1 MSFNILVVDDEE
13 SIRFTFNEF
22 LTEEGYNVT
31 CADNFERAMA
41 LVSEAEPD
49 LIFADI
55 ILAEHT
61 GIDILKEVK
70 KRGMLCPV
78 IIITGQPDID
88 TASESVRLGAFDY
101 LAKPIQ
107 QDELLRVAKIAL
119 SHKQVITERE
129 RYRNN
134 LDAIFRSVMDAII
147 TVDNRKRVLESNAAL
162 EKVCHAD
169 PRDIAG
175 KVFDAIDNP
184 CLAAC
189 ADVLR
194 RTLDHQAVVRE
205 QHIECRPV
213 NHPRQMLVVN
223 ASPLLDR
230 NNKSIGAILVI
241 RDVTRM
247 SNMESELKERHSFHN
262 IIGKSGKMQRMFR
275 TVENLSEIESTV
287 LITGESGTGKELVA
301 KALHYSG
308 PRAMNPMVTVNC
320 STLVE
325 NLLESELFGHIKGAF
340 TGAMRDKIGRFQEA
354 HKGTIFLDEV
364 GDLSPL
370 TQLKLL
376 RVLQERCFERVGDS
390 TPIEVDVRVITA
402 TNRDLHKEV
411 RQGRFREDLF
421 YRLKVV
427 EIELPPLRG
436 RYEDV
441 PLLIDHF
448 CDLYNQK
455 FSKNIQGVTEHALK
469 ALMQYAW
476 PGNVRELEH
485 AIERAF
491 VFCRSDAIKLEHLPP
506 EISRSNKK
514 LVTSGQTH
522 TADLDTV
529 LTTLAQTDGNKAK
542 AARMLGISRK
552 TLYKKLKKLGTDVDH
567 A

>member
-1 MSFNILVVDDEE
+1 MSFHILVVDDEE

-22 LTEEGYNVT
+22 LTEEGYTVICAENV
-31 CADNFERAMA
+31 ERAMA
-41 LVSEAEPD
+41 VIDQSEPD

-55 ILAEHT
+55 VLADLT
-61 GIDILKEVK
+61 GIDILKEIK
-70 KRGMLCPV
+70 KREMLCPV
-78 IIITGQPDID
+78 VIITGQPDID

-107 QDELLRVAKIAL
+107 QEKLLRVTKIAL
-119 SHKQVITERE
+119 SHKQVVTERE

-147 TVDNRKRVLESNAAL
+147 TVDNDRRVLESNAAL
-162 EKVCHAD
+162 VNICQIH
-169 PRDIAG
+169 PNDIAE
-175 KVFDAIDNP
+175 KVFDTIDNP

-189 ADVLR
+189 ANVLHQA
-194 RTLDHQAVVRE
+194 LDHQAVVRE
-205 QHIECRPV
+205 QHIECPPQDYP
-213 NHPRQMLVVN
+213 HQHLIVN

-230 NNKSIGAILVI
+230 QNKSIGAILVI
-241 RDVTRM
+241 RDVTRI
-247 SNMESELKERHSFHN
+247 SKMESELKERHSFHN
-262 IIGKSGKMQRMFR
+262 IIGKSAKMQRMFR
-275 TVENLSEIESTV
+275 IVENLSEIESTV

-308 PRAMNPMVTVNC
+308 SRAFDPLVTVNC

-340 TGAMRDKIGRFQEA
+340 TGALRDKTGRFQEA

-364 GDLSPL
+364 GELSPL

-390 TPIEVDVRVITA
+390 IPIEVDVRVITA
-402 TNRDLHKEV
+402 TNRDLLREV
-411 RQGRFREDLF
+411 RQGRFREDLY

-427 EIELPPLRG
+427 EIPLPPLRE

-441 PLLIDHF
+441 PLLVHHF
-448 CDLYNQK
+448 CKRYNEK
-455 FSKNIQGVTEHALK
+455 FNKTIVGLSDGALEK
-469 ALMQYAW
+469 LLQYHW

-485 AIERAF
+485 AIERAY
-491 VFCRSDAIKLEHLPP
+491 VFCRGETIKSAHLPP
-506 EISRSNKK
+506 EISHPM
-514 LVTSGQTH
+514 TSDRPLGQFGV
-522 TADLDTV
+522 AGPEDVLQALD
-529 LTTLAQTDGNKAK
+529 QTDGNKAK
-542 AARMLGISRK
+542 AARLLGISRK
-552 TLYKKLKKLGTDVDH
+552 TLYKKLNRLQGNEEK

>member
-1 MSFNILVVDDEE
+1 MNFSILVVDDEE

-22 LTEEGYNVT
+22 LTDEGYSVI
-31 CADNFERAMA
+31 CAESFEHAMA
-41 LVSEAEPD
+41 VISESEPD

-61 GIDILKEVK
+61 GIDILKEIK

-88 TASESVRLGAFDY
+88 TASDSVRLGAFDY
-101 LAKPIQ
+101 LTKPIQ

-147 TVDNRKRVLESNAAL
+147 TVDNHRRILESNAAL
-162 EKVCHAD
+162 EKVCHVD
-169 PRDIAG
+169 PRGIAG
-175 KVFDAIDNP
+175 KVFDTIDNP

-189 ADVLR
+189 AEVLR
-194 RTLDHQAVVRE
+194 QALDHEAVVRE
-205 QHIECRPV
+205 QPIECRPV
-213 NHPRQMLVVN
+213 DHPRQKLNVN

-247 SNMESELKERHSFHN
+247 SNMESELKERNSFHN
-262 IIGKSGKMQRMFR
+262 IIGKSAKMQRMFR

-308 PRAMNPMVTVNC
+308 PRAFNPMVTVNC

-354 HKGTIFLDEV
+354 HQGTIFLDEV

-390 TPIEVDVRVITA
+390 APIVVDVRVITA

-411 RQGRFREDLF
+411 RQGRFREDLY

-427 EIELPPLRG
+427 EIGLPPLRE

-441 PLLIDHF
+441 PLLVNHF
-448 CDLYNQK
+448 CDVYNQK
-455 FSKNIQGVTEHALK
+455 FNKNIHGVTDHALK
-469 ALMQYAW
+469 ALMQYSW

-491 VFCRSDAIKLEHLPP
+491 VFCRSEAIEPDHLPP
-506 EISRSNKK
+506 EINRSNNKN
-514 LVTSGQTH
+514 TSFGPTTATDLH
-522 TADLDTV
+522 TV
-529 LTTLAQTDGNKAK
+529 IRTLEQTDGNKAK
-542 AARMLGISRK
+542 AARLLGISRK
-552 TLYKKLKKLGTDVDH
+552 TLYKKLRKRPKHGTQT
-567 A
+567 